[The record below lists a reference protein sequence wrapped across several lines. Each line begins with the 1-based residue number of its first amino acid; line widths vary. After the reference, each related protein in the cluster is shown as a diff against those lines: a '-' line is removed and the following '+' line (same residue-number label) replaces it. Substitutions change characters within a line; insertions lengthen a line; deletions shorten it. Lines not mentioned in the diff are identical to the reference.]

1 MKGLPLANKNLTAAL
16 DDCRSQR
23 ALSPTMTVAEAL
35 RLLMSECRAQ
45 IRRQRALLLTSDD
58 PEGIHQTRVALRQVR
73 AILML
78 FGNVVDDPRLRAI
91 DAEARRLARECG
103 PARELHVFLSETAP
117 DAPAEVA
124 RVGRELGSRHLRRA
138 RQALSGEAFA
148 RFDASLREFIGSLSR
163 VADETL
169 STFARHELDACLR
182 RVRRRG
188 RALRRLSTSGLHRLR
203 IAAKRLRYAAASL
216 APIFPT
222 REAAEYIQFVEA
234 LQDALGKLNDRS
246 VGKRVLSDITAAT
259 RLSKP
264 ARTRCKRLAKHLAS
278 GKKRDRR
285 RIERAWKTFR
295 RAEPFWERAN
305 EAATHPSRWP
315 AHLVVASVGA

>member
-1 MKGLPLANKNLTAAL
+1 MNELSLANENLAAPIDHFRPDTSL
-16 DDCRSQR
+16 V
-23 ALSPTMTVAEAL
+23 ATMTVAEAL
-35 RLLMSECRAQ
+35 RLLISECRVQ
-45 IRRQRALLLTSDD
+45 IAKQRALLLTSDD

-78 FGNVVDDPRLRAI
+78 FGNVVDDPKLRTI

-124 RVGRELGSRHLRRA
+124 RVGRELVSRHLLRA
-138 RQALSGEAFA
+138 RQVLSGEVFA
-148 RFDASLREFIGSLSR
+148 KFDADLRQFISSLSR

-169 STFARHELDACLR
+169 STFARHELDGCLK

-188 RALRRLSTSGLHRLR
+188 RALRRLSTSSLHRLR
-203 IAAKRLRYAAASL
+203 IAAKRLRYAATFL
-216 APIFPT
+216 APIFPA
-222 REAAEYIQFVEA
+222 REAADYIQVVEA

-246 VGKRVLSDITAAT
+246 VGKRVLSDITAEK

-264 ARTRCKRLAKHLAS
+264 ARTRCERLAKYLAG

-285 RIERAWKTFR
+285 RIERAWKTFK
-295 RAEPFWERAN
+295 RAKPFWEKA
-305 EAATHPSRWP
+305 EAATGSSRWP
-315 AHLVVASVGA
+315 ARSMVSSVGA